1 MRLPCWTT
9 WKSSVEKQITS
20 ALDRRVR
27 PWTWKQ
33 SNPICVCKLNRR
45 TMFSILPKWTVRSS
59 EQQAWIART
68 IECAIHLYEKYG
80 FRKLCTFPAFFRI
93 NGQDI
98 DFDLMN
104 RDWLSGGENLP
115 EILLGYHQY
124 HDGDNEY
131 SYCNLLRKMD
141 KINHSDEPY
150 STVTSCVCGLY
161 RNPMLCER
169 LAGGTRILLKQ
180 KENRKIL

>member
-1 MRLPCWTT
+1 MAIPLNMGGSCSVCVPLYITKRSEAVLQWGKRKNIKKMMINHFFRHDRKRNC
-9 WKSSVEKQITS
+9 KSASRVC
-20 ALDRRVR
+20 DRCR
-27 PWTWKQ
+27 
-33 SNPICVCKLNRR
+33 
-45 TMFSILPKWTVRSS
+45 FF
-59 EQQAWIART
+59 RT
-68 IECAIHLYEKYG
+68 IKQQNFKQYHFRDCVLADRSYCYGNFIHHDGITDSL
-80 FRKLCTFPAFFRI
+80 
-93 NGQDI
+93 
-98 DFDLMN
+98 
-104 RDWLSGGENLP
+104 DWLSGGENLP

-150 STVTSCVCGLY
+150 STVTSCARGLY

>member
-1 MRLPCWTT
+1 MQGWRFWFWQSSTLHILERCWR
-9 WKSSVEKQITS
+9 KSEKS
-20 ALDRRVR
+20 CME
-27 PWTWKQ
+27 
-33 SNPICVCKLNRR
+33 ICWPLSFLYLRFWYSICRSCRKN
-45 TMFSILPKWTVRSS
+45 SILRVHMDWL
-59 EQQAWIART
+59 
-68 IECAIHLYEKYG
+68 IHHDGITDSL
-80 FRKLCTFPAFFRI
+80 
-93 NGQDI
+93 
-98 DFDLMN
+98 
-104 RDWLSGGENLP
+104 DWLSGGENLP

-150 STVTSCVCGLY
+150 STVTSCARGLY

>member
-1 MRLPCWTT
+1 MYWLI
-9 WKSSVEKQITS
+9 VAIVMGILFIITG
-20 ALDRRVR
+20 LLIV
-27 PWTWKQ
+27 W
-33 SNPICVCKLNRR
+33 
-45 TMFSILPKWTVRSS
+45 
-59 EQQAWIART
+59 
-68 IECAIHLYEKYG
+68 
-80 FRKLCTFPAFFRI
+80 
-93 NGQDI
+93 
-98 DFDLMN
+98 
-104 RDWLSGGENLP
+104 DWLSGGKNLP

-150 STVTSCVCGLY
+150 STVTSCARGLY